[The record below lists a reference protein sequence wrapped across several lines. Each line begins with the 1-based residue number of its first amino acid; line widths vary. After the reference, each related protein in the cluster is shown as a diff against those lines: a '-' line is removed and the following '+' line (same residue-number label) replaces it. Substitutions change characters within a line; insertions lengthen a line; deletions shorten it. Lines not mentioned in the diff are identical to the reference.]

1 MGSASLTTLAMATYN
16 NFGGQSFSRARNSN
30 TNALWC
36 NGGNRFESQRFNG
49 STGVEA
55 SFRAQVPDFLRNDPD
70 VIGMVAA
77 INREETNFNRLKK
90 EVEMRGRNLKN

>member
-1 MGSASLTTLAMATYN
+1 MATFN
-16 NFGGQSFSRARNSN
+16 NFGGQSFSRATNSN
-30 TNALWC
+30 TD
-36 NGGNRFESQRFNG
+36 GGNRFESQRFNG
-49 STGVEA
+49 LSGVEA

-90 EVEMRGRNLKN
+90 EIEMRGRNLKN

>member
-1 MGSASLTTLAMATYN
+1 MATFN
-16 NFGGQSFSRARNSN
+16 NFGGQSFSRASNSFDD
-30 TNALWC
+30 
-36 NGGNRFESQRFNG
+36 GGNRFQSQRFNG

-90 EVEMRGRNLKN
+90 EVEMRGRNSKN